1 MPPGLLEMLHTARED
16 ERKRERGEKRGESR
30 RGLKAPR
37 RACET
42 CVAGLAHCG
51 RRARALSSS
60 VVVVL
65 LVAWALGLAPVL
77 LSAQRTENPT
87 PYEFAQVASCRLRPC
102 FPLPGLAR
110 SLTQTVSALSQIK
123 LKSLM
128 ERIHPCKD
136 SQSQGYTTP
145 RLQDRFAVNILRPAR
160 NTLSLRIQM
169 QSLLTWCLTGAG
181 AWRRRES
188 SLTVR
193 TGCWPFAK

>member
-16 ERKRERGEKRGESR
+16 GRKRERGEKQGESR

-51 RRARALSSS
+51 RRARARSSS

-110 SLTQTVSALSQIK
+110 SLTQTCVCLVADEAELGDGADSPVQRQS
-123 LKSLM
+123 
-128 ERIHPCKD
+128 EPRIYHP
-136 SQSQGYTTP
+136 S
-145 RLQDRFAVNILRPAR
+145 
-160 NTLSLRIQM
+160 
-169 QSLLTWCLTGAG
+169 LTGQV
-181 AWRRRES
+181 RRKYPPPRAQH
-188 SLTVR
+188 T
-193 TGCWPFAK
+193 